1 MPESPEVVRLAS
13 QLRKRVGDTLKSVKL
28 LKGRYRTHGPPE
40 GYASFIRDLPLRCTS
55 VKTKGKVTFINFSK
69 KWTLIVKLGMTG
81 WFRDRGPGN
90 VLFQFSDPLF
100 FVDQRSFGT
109 LTFTKDPS
117 KEMNKLGLDIQSLR
131 FSELWS
137 RVQRVKLGS
146 RTIEDVLMDQKL
158 VVSGIG
164 NYLKSEVLFLAKIVP
179 FRKASTLTRGDW
191 YRIFRA
197 IQKKLKNR
205 TMYVY
210 QQKVPWV
217 HTYKF
222 KGRTTWWVP
231 GVQI

>member
-1 MPESPEVVRLAS
+1 
-13 QLRKRVGDTLKSVKL
+13 
-28 LKGRYRTHGPPE
+28 
-40 GYASFIRDLPLRCTS
+40 
-55 VKTKGKVTFINFSK
+55 
-69 KWTLIVKLGMTG
+69 
-81 WFRDRGPGN
+81 
-90 VLFQFSDPLF
+90 LF

-137 RVQRVKLGS
+137 RVQCVKLGS
-146 RTIEDVLMDQKL
+146 RTIEDVLMNQKL